1 MTDEFIPGT
10 PAEET
15 IAAGEPISG
24 AEPVV
29 VEAAARR
36 VAPAT
41 PASSEHEESPSM
53 LRWILETTVM
63 IALAFVLAQ
72 GIKTFLVQPFVIP
85 TGSMEPT
92 IMIGDRVLAE
102 KISLRF
108 SDPKVG
114 DVVVFDDPTG
124 RHEQLIKRVI
134 AVEGQEVDIREG
146 YVYIDGERLEEPY
159 LKGVQTDTGTKPM
172 PITIPDDYVWLM
184 GDNRPNSGDSRF
196 LGAQPVSG
204 IKGRAIA
211 TYWPLDRIG
220 KL

>member
-1 MTDEFIPGT
+1 MTDEFIPAT

-15 IAAGEPISG
+15 IAAEPTAG
-24 AEPVV
+24 AEPVL
-29 VEAAARR
+29 ADASPRR
-36 VAPAT
+36 AVPEPSAT
-41 PASSEHEESPSM
+41 AKGEESPSM
-53 LRWILETTVM
+53 LRWLLETAVM
-63 IALAFVLAQ
+63 IALAFLLAQ

-102 KISLRF
+102 KVSLRF
-108 SDPKVG
+108 GEPEVG
-114 DVVVFDDPTG
+114 DVVVFNDPTG

-134 AVEGQEVDIREG
+134 AIGGQEVDIRDDA
-146 YVYIDGERLEEPY
+146 VYIDGERLQEPY
-159 LKGVQTDTGTKPM
+159 LHGVKTERGPAQYPL
-172 PITIPDDYVWLM
+172 TIPDGYVWLM

-196 LGAQPVSG
+196 LGPQPVSA
-204 IKGRAIA
+204 IKGRAVA